1 MLAEPFSCVAGI
13 RRSHGKF
20 CFTRAK
26 ICEISCSMTP
36 SARLQA
42 VIDIFEQLQ
51 ATSQPADRLLREWAR
66 SHRYAGSK
74 DRAAIAEHLFVL
86 LRHRF
91 SFAWRMQND
100 NGRAAVIASLLADG
114 RSAEFDALFDGSRYA
129 PPPLTEHEKA
139 IVSSPRPGPIPL
151 SVQGEF
157 PEFLQSEFQ
166 RAFGE
171 NLLAETKALATRAPI
186 DLRVN
191 LLKARRDD
199 VLVQLRAEGY
209 DAAPT
214 KFSPHGIRIPSAAG
228 LSSLG
233 RTALFESGAFEFQ
246 DEAAQIASLLAGAK
260 PGEHVLDLAAGAGG
274 KSLALAAE
282 MDNRGEIIACDIDG
296 RRLAA
301 LEPRASRAGVS
312 IIRTNVLRGPAPEGP
327 FDLVFVDAPC
337 SGTGVWRR
345 QPELRMRLS
354 EGRLTEL
361 VAIQDRLLDQAATRV
376 RPGGRL
382 VYATCSLLPREN
394 EDRVAAFRSRHPQF
408 HVQNAVR
415 LWQQTGAATGLSSPD
430 DFFHASPYVTGTDG
444 FFAGVFVLSET

>member
-1 MLAEPFSCVAGI
+1 MLAEPLSWIARI
-13 RRSHGKF
+13 RRSRGKF
-20 CFTRAK
+20 CFTPTT

-42 VIDIFEQLQ
+42 VIDIFEQLR
-51 ATSQPADRLLREWAR
+51 ATGQPADRLVREWAR
-66 SHRYAGSK
+66 GHRFAGSK
-74 DRAAIAEHLFVL
+74 DRAAIAEHVFNL

-91 SFAWRMQND
+91 SFAWRMQSEG
-100 NGRAAVIASLLADG
+100 GRAAVIASLLADG
-114 RSAEFDALFDGSRYA
+114 RSAELDALFDGSRYA
-129 PPPLTEHEKA
+129 PSPLTEHEKA
-139 IVSSPRPGPIPL
+139 TISSPPPGPVPL

-157 PEFLQSEFQ
+157 PEFLLSEFQ

-171 NLLAETKALATRAPI
+171 NLLAETTALATRAPI

-199 VLVQLRAEGY
+199 VFMQLRTEGY

-214 KFSPHGIRIPSAAG
+214 RFSPHGIRIPSAAG

-233 RTALFESGAFEFQ
+233 RAALFESGAFEFQ
-246 DEAAQIASLLAGAK
+246 DEAAQITSLLAGAK

-282 MDNRGEIIACDIDG
+282 MGNRGEIVACDIDG

-301 LEPRASRAGVS
+301 LEPRATRAGVS
-312 IIRTNVLRGPAPEGP
+312 IIRTHVLRGPAPEGS

-354 EGRLTEL
+354 EGRLAEL
-361 VAIQDRLLDQAATRV
+361 VAIQDRLLDQAAACV
-376 RPGGRL
+376 RTGGRL

-394 EDRVAAFRSRHPQF
+394 EDRVAAFRSRHPRF
-408 HVQNAVR
+408 RIQNAGH
-415 LWQQTGAATGLSSPD
+415 LWRETGASTGLSSPD